1 MKRAGLIALVFVV
14 ILLVLSNYR
23 HFSIN
28 YSRSEVEEE
37 PTPQAAGVGSSF
49 ELPGLPT
56 RLKIYSIGVDAI
68 VQQVGLNKKGEMG
81 IPTNYVDVAWYKE
94 GPRPGAPGSAVID
107 GHLDCRN
114 TKEAVF
120 YDLEKLKD
128 GDLVEVLDG
137 KGKIFQFRVYDKK
150 VYNYAS
156 STPEVFT
163 SDGSKMLLNLIT
175 CTGDWIAASKIY
187 TQRVVIFTEM
197 VKD

>member
-1 MKRAGLIALVFVV
+1 MKRGVWLVIILSLLLMVLFGAFSESITSVV
-14 ILLVLSNYR
+14 KK
-23 HFSIN
+23 
-28 YSRSEVEEE
+28 EE
-37 PTPQAAGVGSSF
+37 PQPLQAGFGSSF

-56 RLKIYSIGVDAI
+56 QLKIYSIGVDAI

-107 GHLDCRN
+107 GHLDGRN

-128 GDLVEVLDG
+128 GDLVEVLDD